1 LDNTLQEK
9 DSLLQRE
16 MLFKWR
22 DEQEWDELMAKID
35 AIITQ
40 KNRLFYN
47 NKSKYVFIFDGYY

>member
-1 LDNTLQEK
+1 
-9 DSLLQRE
+9 